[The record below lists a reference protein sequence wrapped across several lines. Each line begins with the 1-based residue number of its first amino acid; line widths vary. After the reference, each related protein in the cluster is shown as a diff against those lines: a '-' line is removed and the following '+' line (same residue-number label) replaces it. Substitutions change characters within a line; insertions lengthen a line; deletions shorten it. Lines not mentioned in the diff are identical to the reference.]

1 MRCRQLRMQ
10 RIMTVFL
17 VFCLTSLASFGQGA
31 QSGQISPA
39 ENTDTSTPASES
51 DPSGNPPANA
61 GDPNTASTPNLAGTP
76 NPAASTAGY
85 VFPSN
90 RQIVRF
96 GYRGVAGI
104 RALAGSA
111 FTASW
116 NTWVDTTPREWHR
129 DASGWGKRFG
139 TSILDHGI
147 NQSALVALSIA
158 LHEDPIYY
166 RCSCTGFWPRA
177 SHALRMTY
185 RTRNRQGDYRFSFV
199 RVGTPFLGPII
210 TRNTIYPDR
219 FNTGDG
225 VQSGAIYIAGTAAWN
240 LVREFLVKRP
250 K

>member
-31 QSGQISPA
+31 QSGQTPPA
-39 ENTDTSTPASES
+39 ENTDTSAPASES

-147 NQSALVALSIA
+147 NQHLFENTTYMVESGGDPLEIPDLTHAALKDFHARHYHPSQAVFMTAGNVDVAAVQAMIADRVLSRLPGRAARMLPQLAADDRDKAGTEPFQATVILVA
-158 LHEDPIYY
+158 
-166 RCSCTGFWPRA
+166 
-177 SHALRMTY
+177 
-185 RTRNRQGDYRFSFV
+185 
-199 RVGTPFLGPII
+199 
-210 TRNTIYPDR
+210 
-219 FNTGDG
+219 
-225 VQSGAIYIAGTAAWN
+225 
-240 LVREFLVKRP
+240 
-250 K
+250 

>member
-1 MRCRQLRMQ
+1 MRCRQPRMQ

-31 QSGQISPA
+31 QSGQTSPA
-39 ENTDTSTPASES
+39 ENTDTSAPASES

-147 NQSALVALSIA
+147 NQSALVARDVLVVVGSQHGLDHQGESISVGDVRSEGLERA
-158 LHEDPIYY
+158 VVHPGL
-166 RCSCTGFWPRA
+166 RPRGVLGA
-177 SHALRMTY
+177 
-185 RTRNRQGDYRFSFV
+185 FS
-199 RVGTPFLGPII
+199 
-210 TRNTIYPDR
+210 
-219 FNTGDG
+219 
-225 VQSGAIYIAGTAAWN
+225 
-240 LVREFLVKRP
+240 
-250 K
+250 

>member
-1 MRCRQLRMQ
+1 MRCTRRCMQ
-10 RIMTVFL
+10 RIITGFL

-31 QSGQISPA
+31 QSGQTPPA
-39 ENTDTSTPASES
+39 ENTDASASPTSES
-51 DPSGNPPANA
+51 DPSGNPSAKA
-61 GDPNTASTPNLAGTP
+61 GDPNTASTP

-96 GYRGVAGI
+96 GYRGVAGV

-166 RCSCTGFWPRA
+166 RCSCTGFWPRT

-199 RVGTPFLGPII
+199 RVGTPFVGPLI